1 MPMSGD
7 GDELIA
13 RIAALEPARGTA
25 PLSRRSIRS
34 LIRAATV
41 TPHEAR
47 TWTWPRYRL
56 ASLGALIGSSA
67 LVIAAIVGLDS
78 VGSSLP
84 SVVASAART
93 AHHPLVPPSSPSSPS
108 ESGFSFNTELSTSSS
123 TAGAT
128 GCPVIVAD
136 RANTNLLA
144 SEPSHATAYRV
155 ESLLSPSKALLALA
169 PAFGLGT
176 SSVKWFSIRAHARGW
191 WVGSLGGPSL
201 TTYSSKGIT
210 WWSYVGRR
218 ESTTRLL
225 QSAGR
230 HGQNILS
237 STVSTHDAI
246 ELLAGLVPGAQLG
259 GPTASRSA
267 TSEEVVIPLAVRGV
281 VTDQRFDVDYYPG
294 GLLAAAAGPLASVIH
309 EVTFPTISS
318 RSAARLLQRPIGTLV
333 ALTTPSSA
341 TTRESP
347 VPSGMAG
354 STLYCSAEKS
364 VESVSMASLTLSTN
378 VLSNGHVWLL
388 PTWTYSAIR
397 YASDEVN
404 SVAVSPKYLHYR
416 RATVRYRTG
425 KRKR

>member
-1 MPMSGD
+1 MPMAGD

-34 LIRAATV
+34 LVRAATV

-93 AHHPLVPPSSPSSPS
+93 AHHPLVPPSSPSMP
-108 ESGFSFNTELSTSSS
+108 GYSFNTEAATASS
-123 TAGAT
+123 TTRAA

-136 RANTNLLA
+136 RANTHVLA
-144 SEPSHATAYRV
+144 SGPRHATAYRV
-155 ESLLSPSKALLALA
+155 ESLLPPSRALLSLA

-176 SSVKWFSIRAHARGW
+176 SSVKWFSMRAHARGW
-191 WVGSLGGPSL
+191 WVGSLAGPSL
-201 TTYSSKGIT
+201 TTYSSRGIT
-210 WWSYVGRR
+210 WWSYFGRR
-218 ESTTRLL
+218 ESATQLL

-230 HGQNILS
+230 HGQNLLS
-237 STVSTHDAI
+237 STVSTHDAM

-259 GPTASRSA
+259 GPTVSRSA
-267 TSEEVVIPLAVRGV
+267 TSEEVVIPLAVHGV
-281 VTDQRFDVDYYPG
+281 VTDLRFDVDYYPG
-294 GLLAAAAGPLASVIH
+294 GLLAAAAGPLASVIQ

-318 RSAARLLQRPIGTLV
+318 RSAARLLRRPMGALV

-416 RATVRYRTG
+416 RAMVRYRTG